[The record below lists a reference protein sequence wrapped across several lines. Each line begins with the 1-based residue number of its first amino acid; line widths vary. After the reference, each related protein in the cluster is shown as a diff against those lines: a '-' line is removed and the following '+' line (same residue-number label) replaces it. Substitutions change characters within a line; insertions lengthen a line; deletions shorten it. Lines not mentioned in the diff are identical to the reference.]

1 MNFLFSR
8 SCTLEPRLLELAA
21 ADSQQHL
28 EDLDLEVEFMDALD
42 WLEKT
47 RKKHELRELAKVSSM
62 ADLSDADRERL
73 RNLGGRPKSE

>member
-1 MNFLFSR
+1 
-8 SCTLEPRLLELAA
+8 
-21 ADSQQHL
+21 
-28 EDLDLEVEFMDALD
+28 MDALD